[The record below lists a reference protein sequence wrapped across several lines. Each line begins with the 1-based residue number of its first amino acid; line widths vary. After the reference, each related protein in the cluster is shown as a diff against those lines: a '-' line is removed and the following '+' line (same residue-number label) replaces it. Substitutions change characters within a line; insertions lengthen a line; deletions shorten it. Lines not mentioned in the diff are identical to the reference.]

1 MYSSNIILKS
11 LKAAEKQEQEIP
23 SFTKSRI
30 DDSKK
35 PSLIYYLFERA
46 KLSADSNCWQI
57 PTVNKPVSHFTY
69 YQEATELM
77 VTAKEMLTQL
87 HIEP

>member
-46 KLSADSNCWQI
+46 KLNADSNC
-57 PTVNKPVSHFTY
+57 
-69 YQEATELM
+69 
-77 VTAKEMLTQL
+77 
-87 HIEP
+87 